1 MRNKLRTLRL
11 ITSESCV
18 TSYAP
23 YFVDELLVT
32 SYGQAGG
39 GCLLS
44 LNNTCYRP
52 QPELKGR
59 LLISKLLFPKRDFQL
74 YDPPESARYS
84 HFVPLSAI
92 LTATDRYC
100 QYERNMHLR
109 TTNKSAKTLDVHRF
123 CFEFTS
129 ALEFDNEHSGL
140 AVEPAHLY
148 LLRRTQA

>member
-1 MRNKLRTLRL
+1 MNKPGYDFSQQDHNEIEHQLFACL
-11 ITSESCV
+11 ITSELCVTSYAPYVVDELLV

-32 SYGQAGG
+32 SYGQVGG

-44 LNNTCYRP
+44 LNNTCYKP

-74 YDPPESARYS
+74 YDPPESAGYN

-100 QYERNMHLR
+100 Q
-109 TTNKSAKTLDVHRF
+109 
-123 CFEFTS
+123 
-129 ALEFDNEHSGL
+129 
-140 AVEPAHLY
+140 
-148 LLRRTQA
+148 